1 VLDCT
6 EMKGDRGERGAAS
19 GGVSCAPRGTDV
31 RTVTTRA
38 VRKWEVVG
46 RGGLTVCLQNCGK
59 WVGGR

>member
-1 VLDCT
+1 
-6 EMKGDRGERGAAS
+6 M
-19 GGVSCAPRGTDV
+19 GTDV

-38 VRKWEVVG
+38 VRKWEEVG